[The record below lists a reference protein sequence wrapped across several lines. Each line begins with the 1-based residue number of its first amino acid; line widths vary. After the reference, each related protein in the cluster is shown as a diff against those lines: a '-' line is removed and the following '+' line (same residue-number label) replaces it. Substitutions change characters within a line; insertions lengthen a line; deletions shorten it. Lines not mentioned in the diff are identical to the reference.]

1 MLGWGASALQL
12 RMAAVKGGSPLI
24 GPRSPQNGPR
34 KDPRKRTKDQEE
46 CKFWIKFEF
55 RWVGKVLDCFN
66 YCLSAYLPVNL
77 CMYSCT
83 RALFTLE
90 KAPG

>member
-1 MLGWGASALQL
+1 MGFKMLGWGASALQL

-66 YCLSAYLPVNL
+66 YCLSAYLP
-77 CMYSCT
+77 
-83 RALFTLE
+83 E
-90 KAPG
+90 KAPV